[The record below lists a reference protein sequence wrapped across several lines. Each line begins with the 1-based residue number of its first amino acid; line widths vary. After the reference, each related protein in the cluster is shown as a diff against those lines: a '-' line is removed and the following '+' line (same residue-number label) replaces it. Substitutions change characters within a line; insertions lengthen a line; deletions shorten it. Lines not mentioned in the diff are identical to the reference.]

1 MDVALRTNPFI
12 MATLGVFF
20 FVVLISLAIV
30 RQRAILLNLTKPY
43 RTFDLD
49 IASFQNNEQLRPH
62 TRGNRFYID
71 YINFMAA

>member
-30 RQRAILLNLTKPY
+30 RERAILLNLTKPY
-43 RTFDLD
+43 RTFDLQF
-49 IASFQNNEQLRPH
+49 SWHRQFSEQR
-62 TRGNRFYID
+62 T
-71 YINFMAA
+71 INVTPIYKR